1 MVPFSLKND
10 IQIRKCKLSIR
21 NLCGIMVPVLI
32 GIVLLMRKGK
42 IMAISYNG
50 LWKLLIDNN
59 MNKGD
64 LCKKTGLSSS
74 TMAKMTNG
82 ESVKLS
88 VLERI
93 CKELNCNFAD
103 LVDYVDDSK
112 VKKEK

>member
-1 MVPFSLKND
+1 M
-10 IQIRKCKLSIR
+10 
-21 NLCGIMVPVLI
+21 CGIIVPVLI
-32 GIVLLMRKGK
+32 GIVLLMRKG
-42 IMAISYNG
+42 
-50 LWKLLIDNN
+50 IDNG
-59 MNKGD
+59 MNKGE

-112 VKKEK
+112 VKKEKKSTRRKKKWQQEVRR

>member
-1 MVPFSLKND
+1 M
-10 IQIRKCKLSIR
+10 
-21 NLCGIMVPVLI
+21 CGIMVPVLI

-93 CKELNCNFAD
+93 CKELDCNFAD
-103 LVDYVDDSK
+103 LVDYVPEKNESK
-112 VKKEK
+112 

>member
-1 MVPFSLKND
+1 
-10 IQIRKCKLSIR
+10 
-21 NLCGIMVPVLI
+21 MVPVLI
-32 GIVLLMRKGK
+32 GITLERKGK
-42 IMAISYNG
+42 HMAISYNG
-50 LWKLLIDNN
+50 LWKLLIDRG

-93 CKELNCNFAD
+93 CKELDCNFAD

-112 VKKEK
+112 MNKEK

>member
-1 MVPFSLKND
+1 MYSQFVWYNGSGVNWH
-10 IQIRKCKLSIR
+10 SI
-21 NLCGIMVPVLI
+21 VDE
-32 GIVLLMRKGK
+32 KGK
-42 IMAISYNG
+42 NMAISYNG

-93 CKELNCNFAD
+93 CKELDCNFAD

>member
-1 MVPFSLKND
+1 
-10 IQIRKCKLSIR
+10 
-21 NLCGIMVPVLI
+21 MVPVLI

-93 CKELNCNFAD
+93 CKELMYFILMISSETQLKILPLKD
-103 LVDYVDDSK
+103 V
-112 VKKEK
+112 

>member
-1 MVPFSLKND
+1 MILN
-10 IQIRKCKLSIR
+10 IRKCKLSIR
-21 NLCGIMVPVLI
+21 NSCGIMVPALI